1 MENFRRSLKYLWPY
15 RLRLGVAVLCVLIIA
30 TLWAGGLGLLLP
42 GAKIL
47 ISDEGLHGWVYKIVA
62 DHRLGISSVQ
72 STVSVREGAPQAAVQ
87 IVHVTDGGL
96 AARAR
101 LKPREWIVG
110 LAEEGPASGPAS
122 APAAEENLARS
133 IAFAAVGRPVVLRVY
148 DQVTHHLAEVRVS
161 MPPVPAA
168 YRGLRDLFHRIPEP
182 RDQQG
187 RLPLFVGLLVVV
199 LVITVVRAAFTFVQE
214 YLIGTAIWQG
224 IMDLRCE
231 NYDRVLRLPT
241 TFFSEQG
248 VSDATSRFIQD
259 TSVLARG
266 QNTLLGKTLVEPAK
280 AIASLALALAMSLPL
295 TLLALI
301 GGPPAFLMIRR
312 FGRKMHKASRR
323 SLQSWSLML
332 AVLGETLQG
341 IRIVKAYTMEAAE
354 RLRFFRVNRAL
365 LKQQRRMERL
375 DAAGG
380 PTVEALGLIAGML
393 AAAAAGYLVFVG
405 LGWGDFFYRMDRD
418 KFLTWMAALF
428 AMFDPVRKL
437 AKVSMRFQEAEAAA
451 QRIFELRDTPH
462 EPYAAGETTLRRH
475 QKSIEFRDVSFRYPS
490 AAEDA
495 VKHANLL
502 VRAGQTVAI
511 AGPNGSGKTTLVSLV
526 PRLFSPSSGAVLIDG
541 VDLATVSLKSLRRQI
556 GLVTQDTVMFHATI
570 AENIAYGRRRAR
582 REEVLAAAEQAFVDE
597 FVRQLPD
604 GYDTMVGE
612 HGATLSGG
620 QKQRIAIARAILRDP
635 AILIFDEAMSQVD
648 ADSENRIHQ
657 TLSEF
662 AKGRTTLLV
671 AHRFATVLAADHIVV
686 MDHGAIIDTG
696 THTEL
701 LARCEL
707 YRNLYQT
714 QFVDTGGQAT

>member
-1 MENFRRSLKYLWPY
+1 MESFRRSLRYLWPY
-15 RLRLGVAVLCVLIIA
+15 RLRIGVAVVCVLIIA
-30 TLWAGGLGLLLP
+30 TLWASGLGLLLP

-62 DHRLGISSVQ
+62 DKRMGITSVQ
-72 STVSVREGAPQAAVQ
+72 STVSVGQAAPQAGIQ
-87 IVHVTDGGL
+87 IVHVRDDSV
-96 AARAR
+96 AARAGLQSR
-101 LKPREWIVG
+101 QWIVG
-110 LAEEGPASGPAS
+110 VEHPVPTSGPAGEAYLIRS
-122 APAAEENLARS
+122 VAFVPADQ
-133 IAFAAVGRPVVLRVY
+133 AVALRVY
-148 DQVTHHLAEVRVS
+148 DQFTRQLRTVRLTL
-161 MPPVPAA
+161 PAVPAP
-168 YRGLRDLFHRIPEP
+168 YGSLRDLFQRIPEP
-182 RDQQG
+182 SDQAG
-187 RLPLFVGLLVVV
+187 RFPLFVGLLGAV
-199 LVITVVRAAFTFVQE
+199 LVVTIIRAGFTFTQE
-214 YLIGTAIWQG
+214 YLIGTAIWQAT
-224 IMDLRCE
+224 MDLRCE
-231 NYDRVLRLPT
+231 NYDTVLRLPT
-241 TFFSEQG
+241 TFFSEKG

-280 AIASLALALAMSLPL
+280 AIATLALALAISWRL
-295 TLLALI
+295 TLIALI
-301 GGPPAFLMIRR
+301 AGPPAFLLIRQ
-312 FGRKMHKASRR
+312 FGKKMHKASRR
-323 SLQSWSLML
+323 SLESWSTML

-341 IRIVKAYTMEAAE
+341 IRVVKAYTMEAAE

-380 PTVEALGLIAGML
+380 PVVEALGLVAGML
-393 AAAAAGYLVFVG
+393 AAGAAGYVVF
-405 LGWGDFFYRMDRD
+405 LGAGSGDLFYRLDRD
-418 KFLTWMAALF
+418 QFLTWMAALF

-462 EPYAAGETTLRRH
+462 EPYATGETTLPRH
-475 QKSIEFRDVSFRYPS
+475 SQSIEFRDVSFRYPS

-495 VKHANLL
+495 VKHARL
-502 VRAGQTVAI
+502 VVQAGQTVAI
-511 AGPNGSGKTTLVSLV
+511 VGPNGSGKTTLVSLL
-526 PRLFSPSSGAVLIDG
+526 PRLLSPTSGAVLIDG
-541 VDLATVSLKSLRRQI
+541 VDIATVSLKSLRRQI

-570 AENIAYGRRRAR
+570 GENIAYGKRRAR
-582 REEVLAAAEQAFVDE
+582 REEVMAAAERAFVDE

-657 TLSEF
+657 AMSEF

-686 MDHGAIIDTG
+686 MDRGAIIDTG
-696 THTEL
+696 THGEL

-714 QFVDTGGQAT
+714 QFVDSGGQAT